1 MLKFDPQRRTIEELF
16 FEPRFTYEI
25 PKYQRPYSWKKEQLE
40 EFWKLIINDESTFIG
55 TVIYNI
61 KDYTKKGKKEIIDG
75 QQRYLTIT
83 ILAAALRDTLL
94 ELSKENTNEEA
105 KERAKDVHEELIG
118 KRVRATRKYK
128 NYLITGV
135 SAKEYFQS
143 NIQNFDEDFLN
154 NSEEGISLT
163 PPNTQEEKLIASGYD
178 FFKSLIKKHIDNL
191 DFEKTYSILI
201 SGLSKLFVISI
212 EIDDYEIA
220 FEIFESVNSQG
231 VDLSVADLIK
241 NQIFKN
247 IDANDYL
254 KAEEKWA
261 EIIENL
267 ESAKVNLS
275 PKEFLRYHWASKFEY
290 VGDSKLYKAIKTEY
304 SKEGKNWSSFLN
316 DLHEDSKLILKIIN
330 YSKGQWQEELG
341 KDNGAK
347 AFNSI
352 NVLRNL
358 KAKTWLVLILSM
370 TRDMHKINKHGL
382 SYSKN
387 IEKIQLFTFFYFGI
401 MGFAGNWYW
410 MQIYKSAQK
419 IYKADNKQ
427 ELIKVFEDLYKNF
440 AQKST
445 VTKKAFNE
453 GFYQITYK
461 QYGLAKYILSK
472 IELKLRGNSS
482 TGWDND
488 LVNIEHFLPQEPKEW
503 KLKKTEIKQHI
514 NLLGNLVLISS
525 KLNGKLGN
533 KKLSDKIG
541 IIEESETEMKML
553 KEILDKNNNKTWD
566 FSVVENK
573 DFSPIELRQ
582 EYLAEKGFS
591 IWVTEMKSKLGY

>member
-1 MLKFDPQRRTIEELF
+1 MLKFDPQRRTIEDLF
-16 FEPRFTYEI
+16 FEPRFIYEI

-40 EFWKLIINDESTFIG
+40 EFWKLIINNESTFIG

-61 KDYTKKGKKEIIDG
+61 KDFAKKSKKEVIDG
-75 QQRYLTIT
+75 QQRYLTIS
-83 ILAAALRDTLL
+83 ILAAALRDSLL
-94 ELSKENTNEEA
+94 EFSKEKSLDA
-105 KERAKDVHEELIG
+105 GKERARDIHEELIG
-118 KRVRATRKYK
+118 RRDRATKKYK
-128 NYLITGV
+128 NFLITGA

-143 NIQNFDEDFLN
+143 NIQSLDEDFFDN
-154 NSEEGISLT
+154 PDDEINLT
-163 PPNTQEEKLIASGYD
+163 LPITQEEKLISTTYYY
-178 FFKSLIKKHIDNL
+178 FKSLVKELIIKNDI
-191 DFEKTYSILI
+191 EKAYTILR

-247 IDANDYL
+247 INSNDYL

-267 ESAKVNLS
+267 ENTKVNLS

-304 SKEGKNWSSFLN
+304 SKEGKNWSCFLK
-316 DLHEDSKLILKIIN
+316 DLHEDSKIILQIIN
-330 YSKGQWQEELG
+330 YSKDQWQQDLG
-341 KDNGAK
+341 KDNGSK

-358 KAKTWLVLILSM
+358 KAKTWIVLVLSM
-370 TRDMHKINKHGL
+370 TRNLPKIRKHGL
-382 SYSKN
+382 SYAKN
-387 IEKIQLFTFFYFGI
+387 LEKIQLFTFFYFGI

-410 MQIYKSAQK
+410 MQMYKSAQK
-419 IYKADNKQ
+419 IYRADSKQ
-427 ELIKVFEDLYKNF
+427 EFLKVFEELYKNF
-440 AQKST
+440 ALKST
-445 VTKKAFNE
+445 VTKTAFNE
-453 GFYQITYK
+453 GFNQITFK
-461 QYGLAKYILSK
+461 QYGLAKYILSN
-472 IELKLRGNSS
+472 IELKLRGEASS
-482 TGWDND
+482 GWDND
-488 LVNIEHFLPQEPKEW
+488 LVNIEHFLPQEPREW

-525 KLNGKLGN
+525 KLNSSLGN
-533 KKLSDKIG
+533 SELSNKLKL
-541 IIEESETEMKML
+541 IENSGTEMKML
-553 KEILDKNNNKTWD
+553 NDLLEKNKNKIWN
-566 FSVVENK
+566 FSLIENK

-582 EYLAEKGFS
+582 EYLSDKGYS

>member
-1 MLKFDPQRRTIEELF
+1 MLKFDPQRRTIEDLF
-16 FEPRFTYEI
+16 FEPRFIYEI

-40 EFWKLIINDESTFIG
+40 EFWKLIINNESIFIG
-55 TVIYNI
+55 TVIYNV
-61 KDYTKKGKKEIIDG
+61 KDFAKKGKKEVIDG
-75 QQRYLTIT
+75 QQRYLTIS
-83 ILAAALRDTLL
+83 ILSAALRDSLL
-94 ELSKENTNEEA
+94 EFSKEKSNEEA
-105 KERAKDVHEELIG
+105 KERAIDIHEELIG
-118 KRVRATRKYK
+118 KRDRATKKYK
-128 NYLITGV
+128 NFLITGA

-143 NIQNFDEDFLN
+143 NIQNLDEGFLK
-154 NSEEGISLT
+154 NSDQEINLT
-163 PPNTQEEKLIASGYD
+163 LPVTQEEKLISIAYHY
-178 FFKSLIKKHIDNL
+178 FKSLVKELILGVDI
-191 DFEKTYSILI
+191 EKTYTILR

-247 IDANDYL
+247 IDSKDYL

-267 ESAKVNLS
+267 ENAKINLS
-275 PKEFLRYHWASKFEY
+275 PKEFLRYHWASKFDY

-316 DLHEDSKLILKIIN
+316 ELHEDSKIILKIIN
-330 YSKGQWQEELG
+330 YSKGEWQQDLG

-347 AFNSI
+347 AFNAI
-352 NVLRNL
+352 NVFRNL

-370 TRDMHKINKHGL
+370 TRDISKIKTHGL
-382 SYSKN
+382 SYAKN
-387 IEKIQLFTFFYFGI
+387 LEKVQLFTFFYFGI

-410 MQIYKSAQK
+410 MQMYKSAQK
-419 IYKADNKQ
+419 IYRADSKQ

-440 AQKST
+440 ALKST

-453 GFYQITYK
+453 GFNQITYK
-461 QYGLAKYILSK
+461 QHGLAKYILSN
-472 IELKLRGNSS
+472 IESKLRGKSS
-482 TGWDND
+482 SGWDDD
-488 LVNIEHFLPQEPKEW
+488 LVNIEHFLPQEPKKWE
-503 KLKKTEIKQHI
+503 LKKSEIKQHI
-514 NLLGNLVLISS
+514 DQLGNLVLISS
-525 KLNGKLGN
+525 KLNGRLGN
-533 KKLSDKIG
+533 KKLSDKLE
-541 IIEESETEMKML
+541 IIKNSGTEMKML
-553 KEILDKNNNKTWD
+553 NNLLEKNKNKTWD
-566 FSVVENK
+566 FSLIENK

-582 EYLAEKGFS
+582 EHLADKGYS